1 MINWIDLLLIAVIAL
16 YAFIGWRR
24 GFILGTFDLIGWV
37 GSIILSF
44 MFYPYVSV
52 TMYKIFPA
60 LGVWLNLVSFLTTFL
75 ILRLIISFLF
85 SLFTSKIPPRVLASG
100 VNKFLGLV
108 PGVLN
113 GLISATIVALL
124 LMALPGTDGL
134 AIQTRNS
141 KVVDELTAPASWL
154 ENKVSPVLDSVINRT
169 TTALTVEPGSNDYVQ
184 LPYTTTHITVRA
196 DLETQMLQLVNEE
209 RAKKRLAPLQ
219 ADTALTSVG
228 REHLKDMFA
237 RGYFSHYSP
246 EGKDP
251 FYRMREAHIPFLAA
265 GENLALAPT
274 LHTAHSNLMHS
285 PGHRANIL
293 NPAFKK
299 AGIGVVE
306 SGTHSLM
313 ISQEFSN

>member
-1 MINWIDLLLIAVIAL
+1 MLAIVAL
-16 YAFIGWRR
+16 YAFIGWKR
-24 GFILGTFDLIGWV
+24 GFIHGAFDLVGWV

-44 MFYPYVSV
+44 LFYPYVSV
-52 TMYKIFPA
+52 TLYKMFPA
-60 LGVWLNLVSFLTTFL
+60 LGVWLNLVALLSTFL
-75 ILRLIISFLF
+75 ILRLVISFLF
-85 SLFTSKIPPRVLASG
+85 SLVTGSIPPRVQASP

-124 LMALPGTDGL
+124 LMALPGSDGL
-134 AIQTRNS
+134 AAQTRSS
-141 KVVDELTAPASWL
+141 KVADELTGPASWL
-154 ENKVSPVLDSVINRT
+154 ENRVSPVLDSVINRT

-184 LPYTTTHITVRA
+184 LPYTTTRVMVKP
-196 DLETQMLQLVNEE
+196 DLEKQMLQLVNEE
-209 RAKKRLAPLQ
+209 RAKKGQQPLQ
-219 ADTALTSVG
+219 EDTALTAVG
-228 REHLKDMFA
+228 RAHLKDMFA
-237 RGYFSHYSP
+237 RGYFSHYTP

-251 FYRMREAHIPFLAA
+251 FYRMREAHIPFVAA

-299 AGIGVVE
+299 VGIGVIE